1 MSRLFLTSSL
11 AGTEKF
17 VEKFLENQNS
27 KTIVFIPTASVV
39 EDYTGYVDEAKA
51 VFTALGY
58 RVIELDIEKISKVKA
73 EEILN
78 QNSIVYISGG
88 NSFYL
93 LQELKKKGLDSF
105 IKNKVLED
113 KLIYI
118 GESAGAII
126 TSKNI
131 DYSSLMDEK
140 EKANELVDSSAL
152 SLVDFY
158 VVPHYKEFP
167 FEESAD
173 KILDVYGLELNLKPI
188 NNHEAIVIDGD
199 QTITY
204 NL

>member
-93 LQELKKKGLDSF
+93 LQELMKHC
-105 IKNKVLED
+105 E
-113 KLIYI
+113 
-118 GESAGAII
+118 
-126 TSKNI
+126 
-131 DYSSLMDEK
+131 
-140 EKANELVDSSAL
+140 
-152 SLVDFY
+152 
-158 VVPHYKEFP
+158 
-167 FEESAD
+167 
-173 KILDVYGLELNLKPI
+173 
-188 NNHEAIVIDGD
+188 
-199 QTITY
+199 
-204 NL
+204 

>member
-1 MSRLFLTSSL
+1 
-11 AGTEKF
+11 
-17 VEKFLENQNS
+17 
-27 KTIVFIPTASVV
+27 
-39 EDYTGYVDEAKA
+39 
-51 VFTALGY
+51 
-58 RVIELDIEKISKVKA
+58 
-73 EEILN
+73 
-78 QNSIVYISGG
+78 
-88 NSFYL
+88 
-93 LQELKKKGLDSF
+93 
-105 IKNKVLED
+105 
-113 KLIYI
+113 
-118 GESAGAII
+118 
-126 TSKNI
+126 
-131 DYSSLMDEK
+131 MDEK

>member
-39 EDYTGYVDEAKA
+39 GDYTGYVDEAKA

-93 LQELKKKGLDSF
+93 LQELKKKDLDSF

>member
-58 RVIELDIEKISKVKA
+58 RVIEFDIEKISKVKA